1 MQGAPVDPITSQ
13 ASVGGLMVGWASRR
27 GIGGSVAFT
36 VVFYAIAVVAL
47 GASLATDR
55 KRTAAALKKSW
66 GSFLGILPQFV
77 AVIVVAGML
86 LAVLDADTISR
97 FAGARSGWLGVMAA
111 ALLGAITLIPGF
123 IAFPLAALLLKNG
136 AGVMQIGAFVSSLMM
151 VGVVTLPLETATFG
165 KKIALARNLAAFAF
179 SFLVAFVLS
188 LVVH

>member
-1 MQGAPVDPITSQ
+1 M
-13 ASVGGLMVGWASRR
+13 
-27 GIGGSVAFT
+27 AFT

>member
-1 MQGAPVDPITSQ
+1 
-13 ASVGGLMVGWASRR
+13 
-27 GIGGSVAFT
+27 VAFT
-36 VVFYAIAVVAL
+36 IVFYAVAVAAL
-47 GASLATDR
+47 AASLVTDR

-86 LAVLDADTISR
+86 LAVLDAETISR
-97 FAGARSGWLGVMAA
+97 LAGARSGWLGVVAA
-111 ALLGAITLIPGF
+111 ALVGAITLIPGF
-123 IAFPLAALLLKNG
+123 IAFPLAALLLKSG
-136 AGVMQIGAFVSSLMM
+136 AGIMQIGAFVSSLMM

-165 KKIALARNLAAFAF
+165 KKLALVRNLAAFAF

>member
-1 MQGAPVDPITSQ
+1 
-13 ASVGGLMVGWASRR
+13 
-27 GIGGSVAFT
+27 VAFT
-36 VVFYAIAVVAL
+36 LVFYAVAAVAL

-86 LAVLDADTISR
+86 LAVLDAETISR
-97 FAGARSGWLGVMAA
+97 LAGARSGWLGVIGA
-111 ALLGAITLIPGF
+111 ALVGAITLIPGF
-123 IAFPLAALLLKNG
+123 IAFPLSALLLKNG

-179 SFLVAFVLS
+179 SFLVAFVIS
-188 LVVH
+188 LVVR